1 MDSQKVCF
9 AILATWV
16 LCTAVNAAPGS
27 VPASELAPKE
37 EPVSVPTSEL
47 APKEEP
53 VSVPASELAP
63 KTDSGSVPTSELA
76 PKAAPAQ
83 APLSP
88 LAQEYLM
95 TANALEVS
103 RGQLVLAQQNL
114 LALSQELVK
123 FEAEYAVQQKAT
135 VMRLR
140 FLQRQSSQPWWSLL
154 FTSQNLNA
162 VLDRRYQLG
171 QVFNQD
177 QQILIGLQTQRQALD
192 QKRLAVEAQKND
204 IALLI
209 EQLSAKQANIEKRA
223 STQSDLVYRLSTQPQ
238 AYESAQQR
246 LASDSGQLA
255 EMIRSL
261 SANQA
266 QIPAPLKMALP
277 VQGSLTS
284 GFGFRVH
291 PIFGIQKMHTGIDLA
306 ASSGTPISAAS
317 DGTVIFAGWYG
328 GYGRCAIL
336 AHGTNFATLYGHTS
350 QLMVTVGQQVK
361 RGQIIA
367 AVGSTGFSTGPHLHF
382 EVRFNGTPTNPM
394 DFLH

>member
-1 MDSQKVCF
+1 MDSKKLWF
-9 AILATWV
+9 AILATWL

-27 VPASELAPKE
+27 VPTSETVPQSPPKE
-37 EPVSVPTSEL
+37 DPVSVPTKPTPKSLPKEAPVSVPTSGTTPKVP
-47 APKEEP
+47 PKE
-53 VSVPASELAP
+53 
-63 KTDSGSVPTSELA
+63 D
-76 PKAAPAQ
+76 PAQ
-83 APLSP
+83 ARLSA

-95 TANALEVS
+95 TTNALEVS
-103 RGQLVLAQQNL
+103 RGQLLSAQQNL
-114 LALSQELVK
+114 LELSQELVK
-123 FEAEYAVQQKAT
+123 LEEEYAVQQKAT

-140 FLQRQSSQPWWSLL
+140 FLQRQGSKPWWSLL
-154 FTSQNLNA
+154 LASRDFNVL
-162 VLDRRYQLG
+162 LDRRYQLG
-171 QVFNQD
+171 QVFGRD
-177 QQILIGLQTQRQALD
+177 RQILASLQTQRQALD
-192 QKRLAVEAQKND
+192 QKRLTVEAQKND

-209 EQLSAKQANIEKRA
+209 EQLSTKQASIEKQA
-223 STQSDLVYRLSTQPQ
+223 SAQSDLVYRLSTQPQ

-255 EMIRSL
+255 EMIRAL

-266 QIPAPLKMALP
+266 KTAASLKMALP

-284 GFGFRVH
+284 GFGFRIH

-306 ASSGTPISAAS
+306 ASSGTPITAAS

-336 AHGTNFATLYGHTS
+336 AHGGNFATLYGHTS

>member
-1 MDSQKVCF
+1 MDSEKVCF

-16 LCTAVNAAPGS
+16 LCTAVSAAPGS
-27 VPASELAPKE
+27 VPTGELTPE
-37 EPVSVPTSEL
+37 EEQVSVPTSRS
-47 APKEEP
+47 AAKEEP
-53 VSVPASELAP
+53 
-63 KTDSGSVPTSELA
+63 GSVPTTELA
-76 PKAAPAQ
+76 PKAPPKANPAQ
-83 APLSP
+83 APLSA
-88 LAQEYLM
+88 LAQEYLI
-95 TANALEVS
+95 TTNALEVS

-114 LALSQELVK
+114 LALSQELIK
-123 FEAEYAVQQKAT
+123 SQEAYTVQQKAT

-140 FLQRQSSQPWWSLL
+140 FLQRQGSKPWWFLL
-154 FTSQNLNA
+154 FSSRDFNA
-162 VLDRRYQLG
+162 LVDRRYQLG
-171 QVFNQD
+171 QVFGRD
-177 QQILIGLQTQRQALD
+177 RQILASLQAQRQELD

-209 EQLSAKQANIEKRA
+209 EQLSAKQANIEKQA
-223 STQSDLVYRLSTQPQ
+223 SAQSDLVYRLSTQPQ

-266 QIPAPLKMALP
+266 KTPAPLKMTLP

-284 GFGFRVH
+284 GFGFRIH

-306 ASSGTPISAAS
+306 ASSGTPITAAS

-336 AHGTNFATLYGHTS
+336 THGTNFATLYGHTS

>member
-1 MDSQKVCF
+1 MDSKKLWCALL
-9 AILATWV
+9 AIGLFS
-16 LCTAVNAAPGS
+16 TAVHAAPGS
-27 VPASELAPKE
+27 GPTGEFTPKLLRKE

-47 APKEEP
+47 APK
-53 VSVPASELAP
+53 AP
-63 KTDSGSVPTSELA
+63 
-76 PKAAPAQ
+76 PKANPAQ
-83 APLSP
+83 APLSA
-88 LAQEYLM
+88 LAQEYLI
-95 TANALEVS
+95 TTSALEVS

-114 LALSQELVK
+114 LALSQELIK
-123 FEAEYAVQQKAT
+123 SQEAYAVQQKAT

-140 FLQRQSSQPWWSLL
+140 FLQRQASKPWWFLL
-154 FTSQNLNA
+154 FSSRDFNA
-162 VLDRRYQLG
+162 LVDRRYQLG
-171 QVFNQD
+171 QVFGRD
-177 QQILIGLQTQRQALD
+177 RQILASLQAQRQELD

-204 IALLI
+204 ISLLI
-209 EQLSAKQANIEKRA
+209 EQLSAKQANIEKQA
-223 STQSDLVYRLSTQPQ
+223 SAQSDLVYRLSTQPQ

-261 SANQA
+261 GANQA
-266 QIPAPLKMALP
+266 KTPAPLKMALP

-306 ASSGTPISAAS
+306 ASSGTAITAAS

-336 AHGTNFATLYGHTS
+336 VHGGNFATLYGHTS
-350 QLMVTVGQQVK
+350 QLMVNVGQQVK